1 MALTKKG
8 IYGWGLNTYGQLG
21 FGDFLNR
28 SLPSLI
34 SFDAKVFSMSL
45 GNDYTIAISDKG
57 VFYCGKLFA
66 LRFDSADYSLSL
78 ENHNKPKTSEKIIHA
93 IGFKFNIT

>member
-1 MALTKKG
+1 M
-8 IYGWGLNTYGQLG
+8 
-21 FGDFLNR
+21 
-28 SLPSLI
+28 